1 MTAER
6 NRGET
11 TKANGQEKQREKERK
26 KEREKGKG
34 TKKKE
39 KRDVKRNS
47 DCLVSQ
53 KSTEEPGSFFSGTSV
68 TE

>member
-1 MTAER
+1 
-6 NRGET
+6 GGT
-11 TKANGQEKQREKERK
+11 TKANEQEKKR
-26 KEREKGKG
+26 EREEERRRKGKRAG
-34 TKKKE
+34 RKE

-53 KSTEEPGSFFSGTSV
+53 KSSEEPGSFFSGTSV